1 MTTDSSTTASN
12 GRTDDSQD
20 QEMTAGYILNRTG
33 ESKMEIPVHHAMG
46 ERSDHARPLPDEDDD
61 PAPGL

>member
-1 MTTDSSTTASN
+1 
-12 GRTDDSQD
+12 
-20 QEMTAGYILNRTG
+20 MTAGYILNRTG